1 MSKKIYRYDIYS
13 NIDQSVKN
21 TKSTFKN
28 LNKEDTLKH
37 IIATLLQYFIACE
50 KHNYIDEYHSPFSPL
65 ESRIEKGPLD
75 RNDPEN
81 DIVIDEIVELTS
93 QFENAKFP
101 FILGYLDY
109 ITPHEYDENYDPF
122 HPPLKELKFS
132 ILRSEI
138 KLPNYVFGKKK
149 QNFISK
155 PVNNSKVLNS
165 LLTIKKKSNNKKKH
179 LGPIISELPGTATAP
194 GRFRI
199 RLRK

>member
-21 TKSTFKN
+21 TKSVFKN

-37 IIATLLQYFIACE
+37 LIAILLQYFIACE

-75 RNDPEN
+75 RNDSEN
-81 DIVIDEIVELTS
+81 DIVIDEIVDLTS
-93 QFENAKFP
+93 QFEDAKFP
-101 FILGYLDY
+101 FIINYLDY
-109 ITPHEYDENYDPF
+109 ITPHEYDEEYDPF
-122 HPPLKELKFS
+122 HPPLKELRFS

-149 QNFISK
+149 QGLVSK
-155 PVNNSKVLNS
+155 PKNNSKVLSS
-165 LLTIKKKSNNKKKH
+165 LLTIKKKPNNKKKQ